1 LGCWCAPEP
10 CHGDVLV
17 GLIEEIKRCGNVHDI
32 DVVTEASEKRK
43 LETGESSGA
52 IREAQISKKKKKVAS
67 KKRKLETGESSG
79 AVWEAQ
85 IPKKNKKMASEKR
98 KLETG
103 ESWGAVLEAQI
114 PKKKKKVASAAGL
127 LAVPVLLWPGDT
139 AGHRVRQP
147 EG

>member
-1 LGCWCAPEP
+1 LGCWCAPQP

-32 DVVTEASEKRK
+32 DVVTEGASEKRK

-85 IPKKNKKMASEKR
+85 IPKKKVASEKR

-103 ESWGAVLEAQI
+103 ESSSAVWEAQI

-127 LAVPVLLWPGDT
+127 LAVPVLLWSGDT
-139 AGHRVRQP
+139 AGHHVRQP